1 MDRPKHYGM
10 TGGSLAREQE
20 LMRSLQILMERV
32 EKGQFAMPGELPSAN
47 QWHLGHN
54 MPLPPSLVN
63 TDIQYRLLRS
73 YGYRL
78 EHRKN

>member
-47 QWHLGHN
+47 Q
-54 MPLPPSLVN
+54 
-63 TDIQYRLLRS
+63 
-73 YGYRL
+73 
-78 EHRKN
+78 